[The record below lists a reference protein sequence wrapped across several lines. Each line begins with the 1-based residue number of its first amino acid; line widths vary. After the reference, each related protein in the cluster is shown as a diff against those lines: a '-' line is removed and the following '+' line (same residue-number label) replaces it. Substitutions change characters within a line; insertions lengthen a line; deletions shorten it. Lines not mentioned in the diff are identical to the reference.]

1 MSDDIVVTPKT
12 GGDTPVAGYSEDKI
26 RPIASLVGLD
36 IHNLSDGDTKSLQA
50 IYDYIRGDAKEMT
63 ELELLSKVRSLEQRL
78 GLTSLGERRVDKLYR
93 YVKLQS
99 QIEGLEKQRD
109 RELR

>member
-1 MSDDIVVTPKT
+1 MSDGIVVTAKSSEA
-12 GGDTPVAGYSEDKI
+12 PVDQGFNVDNI
-26 RPIASLVGLD
+26 RPIAGLVGLD
-36 IHNLSDGDTKSLQA
+36 THNLSDTDSKQLSD
-50 IYDYIRGDAKEMT
+50 IYDFIRGDAKEMT
-63 ELELLSKVRSLEQRL
+63 ELELLSKVRGLEQKL

-99 QIEGLEKQRD
+99 QIDGLERQRD

>member
-1 MSDDIVVTPKT
+1 MDGVTVTPKT
-12 GGDTPVAGYSEDKI
+12 SPVSPDQGFTADNT
-26 RPIASLVGLD
+26 RPIASMLGLD
-36 IHNLSDGDTKSLQA
+36 THDISDGDNKSLKD
-50 IYDYIRGDAKEMT
+50 IYDYLRGDAKEMT

-78 GLTSLGERRVDKLYR
+78 GLTSLGERRVDKIYR

-99 QIEGLEKQRD
+99 QIENLEKARD